1 MGQIVEMIPLPMKT
15 RTCSPKKRRR
25 KLLSEVY
32 EVQQYLALGMTML
45 FVGERQN
52 IDGETCVLIALGTD
66 HEEYFVRE
74 LYYAVAPSGT
84 IYTYDLFTDSWNV
97 V

>member
-1 MGQIVEMIPLPMKT
+1 
-15 RTCSPKKRRR
+15 
-25 KLLSEVY
+25 
-32 EVQQYLALGMTML
+32 ML